1 MVAPGLG
8 ALPLLQPLLLP
19 ALLPP
24 ESGAAGAQPPPPPR
38 LPSLVPNWTPT
49 YNMSESTIVMPW

>member
-1 MVAPGLG
+1 MAPRL
-8 ALPLLQPLLLP
+8 AALPLLLPLLQP
-19 ALLPP
+19 A
-24 ESGAAGAQPPPPPR
+24 ESGVAGAQPPPPPR

>member
-1 MVAPGLG
+1 MVAPGLA
-8 ALPLLQPLLLP
+8 ALPLLLPLLL
-19 ALLPP
+19 A
-24 ESGAAGAQPPPPPR
+24 ENGAAVAQPPPPPR

>member
-1 MVAPGLG
+1 MVAPGLA
-8 ALPLLQPLLLP
+8 ALPLLRLPLLL
-19 ALLPP
+19 A
-24 ESGAAGAQPPPPPR
+24 ENGAAAAGAQPPPPPR